1 MYINY
6 KLQLCSL
13 RTHCTTKGKI
23 NTPCVH
29 SHILPRVMKE
39 RCTPPQGGIRHPFAT
54 QCDKVTTFDIYSSH
68 TT

>member
-13 RTHCTTKGKI
+13 RTYRTTKGEI

-29 SHILPRVMKE
+29 SHILPRVIKE
-39 RCTPPQGGIRHPFAT
+39 KVHPHEAAL
-54 QCDKVTTFDIYSSH
+54 DIPLRRNVIKKPLLIFIPLR
-68 TT
+68 